1 MTDAIVNVLHLLAT
15 AMWIGGA
22 LAIHF
27 VFQPALAQIDPP
39 QAAKAMGFL
48 SKRFSIIAWS
58 CILVL
63 IVTGL
68 VKTPEG
74 MLTDTSS
81 EVAMT
86 LFIKHIFV
94 LLVIVVGLI
103 IAFVVVPRLRKAAPA
118 PGEKPSDEFIAA
130 QQRLAMLSKV
140 NTLFGIAI
148 LVCASLLW

>member
-1 MTDAIVNVLHLLAT
+1 MTDTIVNVLHLLAT

-58 CILVL
+58 CIIVLV
-63 IVTGL
+63 VTGL
-68 VKTPEG
+68 MKTPDG

-81 EVAMT
+81 EAGVT

-94 LLVIVVGLI
+94 VLVIVIGLI

-118 PGEKPSDEFIAA
+118 PGEKPSDEFLAA
-130 QQRLAMLSKV
+130 QRRLEMLSKV
-140 NTLFGIAI
+140 NTLFGLVI
-148 LVCASLLW
+148 LISASLLW